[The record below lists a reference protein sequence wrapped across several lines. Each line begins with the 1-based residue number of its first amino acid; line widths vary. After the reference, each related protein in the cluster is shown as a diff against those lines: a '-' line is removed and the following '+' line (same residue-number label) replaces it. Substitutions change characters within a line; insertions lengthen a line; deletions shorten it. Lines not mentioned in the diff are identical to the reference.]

1 MVESR
6 FSSLPPSN
14 LPDSSG
20 KAQRFDPQKTVRLI
34 SAPERLLDVRRDAIV
49 RGEVI
54 RQRADTLVEIRT
66 DQGKIVVQPS
76 SPTDRYVPDQVVEI
90 RIPASREQDTTE
102 IRTLRQ
108 SRDTPDIQRNTAT
121 PVDVRVEQVQRQNT
135 ERPERVDFQ
144 SLRDAVVRAVPVE
157 ATSSAVQ
164 NAASPASGGASNA
177 AAQALPQQTVN
188 TPLTQVDFQAS
199 FQPLKIE
206 AQINAALKALVPLT
220 STFLDQSTKLL
231 ISQSFFAPSVDFQPP
246 ASFLPPSSIL
256 IAPPRIRPPTDLD
269 VLPQSALSITE
280 PPLAIQAGIVPPD
293 AAGTPRLQFDLQ
305 APSSLQDIAR
315 EAQHFKISDVRMP
328 ETVFKDTPPPLPQP
342 VTVPSLQAGSLQGLV
357 IGHLADK
364 NASLVQIVLPQQQ
377 STPHYAL
384 LQLDTALPTG
394 AKLSL
399 TPAVLPSAQNVPLVA
414 LPPAYFL
421 TPEMWTVFQD
431 IQTALTQ
438 NAPQVAQAF
447 SNMVPSASNPS
458 QLAPTALFF
467 LAAVRAGDVSG
478 WLGERAVNTLRR
490 IGKIDLLSKLTQE
503 TRSLT
508 RVSAETVSQ
517 DWRGTTIP
525 MQWDNQIFKL
535 PIYYKQ
541 DDGQS
546 QSNNEKKGDTR
557 FVINMDLSQMGKV
570 QVDALFQKSSKRL
583 DLILRTE
590 QGFTKAMQQDM
601 RGLYKS
607 ALDDVQ
613 FSGELR
619 FQSDPEKWVFITP
632 EDDPDFSED
641 F

>member
-6 FSSLPPSN
+6 FSSLPPSG
-14 LPDSSG
+14 LPESSG
-20 KAQRFDPQKTVRLI
+20 KAQRFDPQKTVRLV
-34 SAPERLLDVRRDAIV
+34 SAPERLLDIRRDAIV

-54 RQRADTLVEIRT
+54 RQRADALVEIRT
-66 DQGKIVVQPS
+66 DQGQIVVQPS

-90 RIPASREQDTTE
+90 RIPATREQDTTE

-108 SRDTPDIQRNTAT
+108 SRDTPDIQRNTTT

-157 ATSSAVQ
+157 ATSPAVQ
-164 NAASPASGGASNA
+164 NAASSASGAASNA
-177 AAQALPQQTVN
+177 VIQEDIN

-199 FQPLKIE
+199 LQPLKIE

-220 STFLDQSTKLL
+220 STFLDQSIKPL
-231 ISQSFFAPSVDFQPP
+231 ISQSFFTPNADFRPP
-246 ASFLPPSSIL
+246 APFLPPSSIL
-256 IAPPRIRPPTDLD
+256 ITPPRIRPPTDLT
-269 VLPQSALSITE
+269 VLPTSALSISD
-280 PPLAIQAGIVPPD
+280 PPLALPSEIAPPD
-293 AAGTPRLQFDLQ
+293 ASGTQRLLFYLQ
-305 APSSLQDIAR
+305 APPSLQDIAR
-315 EAQHFKISDVRMP
+315 EAQYLKISDVRIP
-328 ETVFKDTPPPLPQP
+328 ETVFKDTQPPLPQP
-342 VTVPSLQAGSLQGLV
+342 VTAPSLQAGSLQGLV

-364 NASLVQIVLPQQQ
+364 NASLVQIVLPEQQ

-384 LQLDTALPTG
+384 LQLDTPLPTG
-394 AKLSL
+394 TKLSL
-399 TPAVLPSAQNVPLVA
+399 TPAVLPSAQNVPLIA

-421 TPEMWTVFQD
+421 TPEVWAVFQD

-447 SNMVPSASNPS
+447 SNMVPNASNPS
-458 QLAPTALFF
+458 QLAATALFF

-490 IGKIDLLSKLTQE
+490 IGKTDLLTKLTQE

-517 DWRGTTIP
+517 DWRATTIP
-525 MQWDNQIFKL
+525 MQWENQIFKL
-535 PIYYKQ
+535 PVYFKQ
-541 DDGQS
+541 DDAQS
-546 QSNNEKKGDTR
+546 KSNNNKKGDTR
-557 FVINMDLSQMGKV
+557 FIINMDLSQMGKV
-570 QVDALFQKSSKRL
+570 QLDALYQKSAKRL

-601 RGLYKS
+601 RGVYKS
-607 ALDDVQ
+607 ALDEVQ
-613 FSGELR
+613 FSGELS
-619 FQSDPEKWVFITP
+619 FQSAPEKWVFITP

-641 F
+641 I